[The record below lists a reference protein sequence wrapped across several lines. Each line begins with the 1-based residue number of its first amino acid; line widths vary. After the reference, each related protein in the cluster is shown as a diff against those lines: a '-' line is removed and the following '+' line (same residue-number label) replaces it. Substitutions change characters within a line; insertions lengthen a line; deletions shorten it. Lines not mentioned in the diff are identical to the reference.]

1 MARDY
6 ARKPSSGKQS
16 SGKGAV
22 SSAPPPRKTRARASK
37 PKSTPRRRLVGAGKQ
52 SGGLSVRWILS
63 LAAVGGFIGFILYL
77 NTLEPTG
84 GKPASETTS
93 PTVSQPEAP
102 ANDSDDTPQ
111 EQPKFKFYDML
122 PESEVVPP
130 NVDEYTPSP
139 ATQDFRY
146 LVQAGSFR
154 SAEDAERQRAQ
165 IAFQGLRAKVS
176 RIDIEEGNTWYRV
189 NVGPFDSRSH
199 MNAAVDKL
207 VAISIQPLVRKIPK
221 E

>member
-6 ARKPSSGKQS
+6 ARKQS
-16 SGKGAV
+16 SGRGAV
-22 SSAPPPRKTRARASK
+22 DRAPPPRKTRARETK

-63 LAAVGGFIGFILYL
+63 LAAVGGFIGFIFYL
-77 NTLEPTG
+77 NTLEPDGSAPTG
-84 GKPASETTS
+84 GDPPPPASQPAEPAPETS
-93 PTVSQPEAP
+93 
-102 ANDSDDTPQ
+102 NDTAR

-139 ATQDFRY
+139 DTQDFRY

-154 SAEDAERQRAQ
+154 SSEDAERQRAQ

-176 RIDIEEGNTWYRV
+176 QIDIEEGNTWYRV
-189 NVGPFDSRSH
+189 NVGPFDSRSQ
-199 MNAAVDKL
+199 MNSAVDKL

>member
-6 ARKPSSGKQS
+6 ARKQSSGT

-37 PKSTPRRRLVGAGKQ
+37 PKTAPRQPSAGARTQ

-63 LAAVGGFIGFILYL
+63 LAAVGGFIGFIVYL

-84 GKPASETTS
+84 SAPSTAQEKP
-93 PTVSQPEAP
+93 PVSQPAEP
-102 ANDSDDTPQ
+102 ATDADRDTAS

-130 NVDEYTPSP
+130 NVEEYTPSP
-139 ATQDFRY
+139 DTQDFRY

-154 SAEDAERQRAQ
+154 TAEDAERQRAQ
-165 IAFQGLRAKVS
+165 IAFQGLQTKVS
-176 RIDIEEGNTWYRV
+176 QIETDEGKTWFRV
-189 NVGPFDSRSH
+189 NVGPFDSRSQ
-199 MNAAVDKL
+199 MNSAVDKL
-207 VAISIQPLVRKIPK
+207 VAIRIQPLVRKIPK
-221 E
+221 Q

>member
-6 ARKPSSGKQS
+6 ARKQS

-22 SSAPPPRKTRARASK
+22 NSSPPPRKTRVRAEKSRKPSPRPAAAR
-37 PKSTPRRRLVGAGKQ
+37 KQ

-63 LAAVGGFIGFILYL
+63 LAAVGAFIGFIVYL
-77 NTLEPTG
+77 NTLEPVDG
-84 GKPASETTS
+84 AAPEQRQPA
-93 PTVSQPEAP
+93 VSQPSKP
-102 ANDSDDTPQ
+102 ATSKP
-111 EQPKFKFYDML
+111 EQNTEQGPKFKFYDML

-130 NVDEYTPSP
+130 TVEEYTPSP

-154 SAEDAERQRAQ
+154 TAGDAERQRAQ
-165 IAFQGLRAKVS
+165 IAFQGLQTKVS
-176 RIDIEEGNTWYRV
+176 QITTDEGKTWYRV
-189 NVGPFDSRSH
+189 NVGPFDSRSQ
-199 MNAAVDKL
+199 MNSAVDKL
-207 VAISIQPLVRKIPK
+207 VAINIQPLVRKIPK